1 MSPAKAFSI
10 IMQISDK
17 TMNYRVLIVDDEAD
31 ILEFIRYNL
40 KKEGYEVY
48 TACDGVEALKT
59 SAEVSPHL
67 VLLDVMMPNMDGMEA
82 CRQLRKMPQTE
93 DAVIAFL
100 TARSEDYSQVAG
112 FDAGADDYI
121 AKPVRPNV
129 LVSRIRALLKRVDNG
144 VSAVPEVPVEADSRS
159 LIIDRERYLVVRNG
173 EEIVLP
179 RKMFELLA
187 LLYSKPQKV
196 FLRDEIFTAVWG
208 DDVVVGERTID
219 VHIRKLREKIGA
231 DYIVTVKGV
240 GYKYRDAHE
249 A

>member
-1 MSPAKAFSI
+1 MDYK
-10 IMQISDK
+10 
-17 TMNYRVLIVDDEAD
+17 VLIVDDEAD

-48 TACDGVEALKT
+48 TASDGLEALKVA
-59 SAEVSPHL
+59 AEVSPHL
-67 VLLDVMMPNMDGMEA
+67 VLLDVMMPNMDGMET

-144 VSAVPEVPVEADSRS
+144 AAAASEIQSEPDNRS
-159 LIIDRERYLVVRNG
+159 LIIDRERYLVIRNG

-240 GYKYRDAHE
+240 GYKYQDAHE

>member
-1 MSPAKAFSI
+1 
-10 IMQISDK
+10 
-17 TMNYRVLIVDDEAD
+17 MNYRILIVDDEAD

-48 TACDGVEALKT
+48 TASDGLEALKVA
-59 SAEVSPHL
+59 AEVSPHL
-67 VLLDVMMPNMDGMEA
+67 VLLDVMMPNMDGMET

-144 VSAVPEVPVEADSRS
+144 SSAETAATTDRRS
-159 LIIDRERYLVVRNG
+159 LIIDRERYVVLKNG

-208 DDVVVGERTID
+208 YDVVVGERTID

-231 DYIVTVKGV
+231 DYIVTVKAV
-240 GYKYRDAHE
+240 GYKYQDIHE

>member
-1 MSPAKAFSI
+1 
-10 IMQISDK
+10 
-17 TMNYRVLIVDDEAD
+17 MNYRVLIVDDEAD

-40 KKEGYEVY
+40 KKEGYEVF
-48 TACDGVEALKT
+48 TAADGIEALRLA
-59 SAEVSPHL
+59 AEVSPHL
-67 VLLDVMMPNMDGMEA
+67 VLLDVMMPNMDGMET
-82 CRQLRKMPQTE
+82 CRRLRRMPQTE

-129 LVSRIRALLKRVDNG
+129 LVSRIRALLKRVDSG
-144 VSAVPEVPVEADSRS
+144 VPGVPETPAGPDNRS
-159 LIIDRERYLVVRNG
+159 LIIDRERYLVVKNG

-249 A
+249 G

>member
-1 MSPAKAFSI
+1 M
-10 IMQISDK
+10 D
-17 TMNYRVLIVDDEAD
+17 YRVLIVDDEAD

-48 TACDGVEALKT
+48 TASDGLEALKVA
-59 SAEVSPHL
+59 AEVSPHL
-67 VLLDVMMPNMDGMEA
+67 VLLDVMMPNMDGMET
-82 CRQLRKMPQTE
+82 CRQLRKMPQTG

-100 TARSEDYSQVAG
+100 TARAEDYSQVAG

-129 LVSRIRALLKRVDNG
+129 LVSRIRALLKRVDSGAAAALETQSEPDN
-144 VSAVPEVPVEADSRS
+144 RS
-159 LIIDRERYLVVRNG
+159 LIIDRERYVVVKNG

-240 GYKYRDAHE
+240 GYKYQDAHE

>member
-1 MSPAKAFSI
+1 
-10 IMQISDK
+10 
-17 TMNYRVLIVDDEAD
+17 MNYRVLIVDDEAD

-40 KKEGYEVY
+40 KKEGYEVF
-48 TACDGVEALKT
+48 TAVDGMEALKVA
-59 SAEVSPHL
+59 AEVSPHL
-67 VLLDVMMPNMDGMEA
+67 VLLDVMMPNMDGMET
-82 CRQLRKMPQTE
+82 CRRLRRMPQTE

-129 LVSRIRALLKRVDNG
+129 LVSRIRALLKRVDSG
-144 VSAVPEVPVEADSRS
+144 VLAVPETPAGPDSRS
-159 LIIDRERYLVVRNG
+159 LIIDRERYLVVKSG

-179 RKMFELLA
+179 RKIFELLA

>member
-1 MSPAKAFSI
+1 
-10 IMQISDK
+10 
-17 TMNYRVLIVDDEAD
+17 MNYRILIVDDEAD

-48 TACDGVEALKT
+48 TASDGLEALKVA
-59 SAEVSPHL
+59 AEVSPHL
-67 VLLDVMMPNMDGMEA
+67 VLLDVMMPNMDGMET

-144 VSAVPEVPVEADSRS
+144 SSAETAATTDRRS
-159 LIIDRERYLVVRNG
+159 LIIDRERYVVLKNG

-208 DDVVVGERTID
+208 DDVVVGVRTID

-240 GYKYRDAHE
+240 GYKYQDIHE

>member
-1 MSPAKAFSI
+1 
-10 IMQISDK
+10 
-17 TMNYRVLIVDDEAD
+17 MNYRVLIVDDEAD

-48 TACDGVEALKT
+48 TASDGLEALKVA
-59 SAEVSPHL
+59 AEVSPHL
-67 VLLDVMMPNMDGMEA
+67 VLLDVMMPNMDGMET

-100 TARSEDYSQVAG
+100 TARAEDYSQVAG

-144 VSAVPEVPVEADSRS
+144 TAAAETAAEPDTRS
-159 LIIDRERYLVVRNG
+159 LIIDRERYIVIRNG

-240 GYKYRDAHE
+240 GYKYQDAHE

>member
-1 MSPAKAFSI
+1 
-10 IMQISDK
+10 
-17 TMNYRVLIVDDEAD
+17 MNYRVLIADDEAD

-48 TACDGVEALKT
+48 TASDGVEALKMA
-59 SAEVSPHL
+59 SEVSPHL
-67 VLLDVMMPNMDGMEA
+67 VLLDVMMPNMDGMET
-82 CRQLRKMPQTE
+82 CRQLRMMPQTA

-129 LVSRIRALLKRVDNG
+129 LVSRIRALLKRVDSG
-144 VSAVPEVPVEADSRS
+144 TQEPLRPEPDSRS
-159 LIIDRERYLVVRNG
+159 LIIDRERYLVLKNG
-173 EEIVLP
+173 RELVLP

-187 LLYSKPQKV
+187 LLYSKPHKV
-196 FLRDEIFTAVWG
+196 FLREEIFTAVWG

-240 GYKYRDAHE
+240 GYKYQDVHE

>member
-1 MSPAKAFSI
+1 
-10 IMQISDK
+10 
-17 TMNYRVLIVDDEAD
+17 MNYRILIVDDEAD

-48 TACDGVEALKT
+48 TASDGLEALKVA
-59 SAEVSPHL
+59 AEVSPHL
-67 VLLDVMMPNMDGMEA
+67 VLLDVMMPNMDGMET

-144 VSAVPEVPVEADSRS
+144 SSAETAATTDRRS
-159 LIIDRERYLVVRNG
+159 LIIDRERYVVLKNG

-240 GYKYRDAHE
+240 GYKYQDIHE

>member
-1 MSPAKAFSI
+1 
-10 IMQISDK
+10 
-17 TMNYRVLIVDDEAD
+17 MNYRILIVDDEAD

-40 KKEGYEVY
+40 KKEGYDVY
-48 TACDGVEALKT
+48 TASDGEEALRT
-59 SAEVSPHL
+59 AAEVSPHL
-67 VLLDVMMPNMDGMEA
+67 VLLDVMMPRMDGMEA
-82 CRQLRKMPQTE
+82 CRRLRKMPQTE

-100 TARSEDYSQVAG
+100 TARAEDYSQVAG

-129 LVSRIRALLKRVDNG
+129 LVSRIRALLKRVDSG
-144 VSAVPEVPVEADSRS
+144 ADSAESQEAEPDRRS
-159 LIIDRERYLVVRNG
+159 LIIDRERYVVLKNG

-196 FLRDEIFTAVWG
+196 FLRDEIFAAVWG

-240 GYKYRDAHE
+240 GYKYQDIHE

>member
-1 MSPAKAFSI
+1 M
-10 IMQISDK
+10 D
-17 TMNYRVLIVDDEAD
+17 YRVLIVDDEAD

-40 KKEGYEVY
+40 KKEGYEVW
-48 TACDGVEALKT
+48 TAADGLEALRVA
-59 SAEVSPHL
+59 AEVSPHL

-82 CRQLRKMPQTE
+82 CRRLRAMPQTQ

-100 TARSEDYSQVAG
+100 TARAEDYSQVAG

-144 VSAVPEVPVEADSRS
+144 ASQAPAQEADGRS
-159 LIIDRERYLVVRNG
+159 LVIDRERYVVLKNG

-208 DDVVVGERTID
+208 DDVVVGDRTID
-219 VHIRKLREKIGA
+219 VHIRKLRERIGA

-240 GYKYRDAHE
+240 GYKYQDAHE

>member
-1 MSPAKAFSI
+1 
-10 IMQISDK
+10 
-17 TMNYRVLIVDDEAD
+17 MNYRVLIVDDEAD

-40 KKEGYEVY
+40 KKEGYEVF
-48 TACDGVEALKT
+48 TAADGMEAMKVA
-59 SAEVSPHL
+59 AEVSPHL
-67 VLLDVMMPNMDGMEA
+67 VLLDVMMPNMDGMET
-82 CRQLRKMPQTE
+82 CRRLRRMPQTE

-129 LVSRIRALLKRVDNG
+129 LVSRIRALLKRVDGDALG
-144 VSAVPEVPVEADSRS
+144 VPDAPAGPDNRS
-159 LIIDRERYLVVRNG
+159 LIIDRERYLVVKNG

>member
-1 MSPAKAFSI
+1 
-10 IMQISDK
+10 
-17 TMNYRVLIVDDEAD
+17 MNYRVLIVDDEAD

-40 KKEGYEVY
+40 KKEGYEVF
-48 TACDGVEALKT
+48 TAADGMEALKV
-59 SAEVSPHL
+59 AAGVSPHL
-67 VLLDVMMPNMDGMEA
+67 VLLDVMMPNMDGMET
-82 CRQLRKMPQTE
+82 CRRLRRMPQTE

-129 LVSRIRALLKRVDNG
+129 LVSRIRALLKRVDSG
-144 VSAVPEVPVEADSRS
+144 APAFPETPAGPDNRS
-159 LIIDRERYLVVRNG
+159 LIIDRERYLVVKNG

>member
-1 MSPAKAFSI
+1 
-10 IMQISDK
+10 
-17 TMNYRVLIVDDEAD
+17 MNYRILIVDDEAD

-40 KKEGYEVY
+40 KKEGYDVY
-48 TACDGVEALKT
+48 TASDGEEALRT
-59 SAEVSPHL
+59 AAEVSPHL
-67 VLLDVMMPNMDGMEA
+67 VLLDVMMPRMDGMEA
-82 CRQLRKMPQTE
+82 CRRLRKMPQAE

-100 TARSEDYSQVAG
+100 TARAEDYSQVAG

-129 LVSRIRALLKRVDNG
+129 LVSRIRALLKRVDSG
-144 VSAVPEVPVEADSRS
+144 AGSAESQEAEPDRRS
-159 LIIDRERYLVVRNG
+159 LIIDRERYVVLKNG

-196 FLRDEIFTAVWG
+196 FLRDEIFAAVWG

-240 GYKYRDAHE
+240 GYKYQDIHE